1 MERKFMKGSEAIAE
15 AAIRGGC
22 RFFSGYPI
30 TPQNEIPEY
39 FARRAPEV
47 DGFSFRQGES
57 EVASVNM
64 VMGAAASGA
73 RAMTSSSSPG
83 VALKSEGMSY
93 IAGSALPMVL
103 CSVMRGGPGIGSI
116 QPSQQDYWQATKAMG
131 NGGFKMLVFAPHTV
145 QEAVDM
151 TYTAFDYAER
161 DHNPVCIL
169 ADGCIASM
177 MEPVSLPEFVSD
189 EDIEKA
195 RDKRNYYITIGK
207 GKHAD
212 GKHVEISSGAG
223 RVKADVEFMKSYGDI
238 GADYGVRGEVS
249 NRSMAAMFKRWAEKD
264 VAYEEY
270 MMDDAEIVIA
280 AYGTAA
286 RVSKA
291 AIAVLRKEGIKAGLL
306 RPILVNPFPTAAFKS
321 LDPKKIKHI
330 LDVEMSI
337 PGQMLEDVEHAVQGA
352 IPISTCL
359 RSCGVIISREEIV
372 AAVRNL
378 K

>member
-1 MERKFMKGSEAIAE
+1 MEKTFMKGCEAIAE
-15 AAIRGGC
+15 AAVRAGC
-22 RFFSGYPI
+22 RFFAGYPI

-39 FARRAPEV
+39 FSRRMPEV
-47 DGFSFRQGES
+47 NGIFLQGES
-57 EVASVNM
+57 EVASINM
-64 VMGAAASGA
+64 INGAAFGGT
-73 RAMTSSSSPG
+73 RAMTSSASCGISLKAEGISCAAAAHLPIVICNVGRAGPG
-83 VALKSEGMSY
+83 V
-93 IAGSALPMVL
+93 
-103 CSVMRGGPGIGSI
+103 GPITGA
-116 QPSQQDYWQATKAMG
+116 QQDYWFSTKAQG
-131 NGGFKMLVFAPHTV
+131 NGGFKMLVFTPESI

-151 TYTAFDYAER
+151 TYEAFDYAEKYR
-161 DHNPVCIL
+161 NPVLVLI
-169 ADGCIASM
+169 DGVIGVM
-177 MEPVSLPEFVSD
+177 MEPIALPEMKSD
-189 EDIEKA
+189 EDIAALKA
-195 RDKRNYYITIGK
+195 KAKEEWAVGDASGRTVKHPINLNKGGQMEMNRRD
-207 GKHAD
+207 
-212 GKHVEISSGAG
+212 
-223 RVKADVEFMKSYGDI
+223 
-238 GADYGVRGEVS
+238 
-249 NRSMAAMFKRWAEKD
+249 AEKYEQWKKD
-264 VAYEEY
+264 EVDWEEY
-270 MMDDAEIVIA
+270 LLDDAEIVIA

>member
-1 MERKFMKGSEAIAE
+1 MERQFMKGSEAIAE

-39 FARRAPEV
+39 FSRRAPDV
-47 DGFSFRQGES
+47 KGFVFRQGES

-64 VMGAAASGA
+64 VMGASAGGA

-93 IAGSALPMVL
+93 IAGSGLPMVL

-116 QPSQQDYWQATKAMG
+116 QPSQQDYLQATKAMG
-131 NGGFKMLVFAPHTV
+131 NGGFRMIVFAPHTV

-151 TYTAFDYAER
+151 TYKAFEYAER
-161 DHNPVCIL
+161 DSNPVVVL

-177 MEPVSLPEFVSD
+177 MEPVSLPDFISD
-189 EDIEKA
+189 DELQKV
-195 RDKRNYYITIGK
+195 RDKRAYYTTIGK

-212 GKHVEISSGAG
+212 GKHLDIGSGGG
-223 RVKADVEFMKSYGDI
+223 RAKADVEFMKDFKPFPNTSPSEI
-238 GADYGVRGEVS
+238 NS
-249 NRSMAAMFKRWAEKD
+249 QSMDALYKRWAKEEID
-264 VAYEEY
+264 FEEY
-270 MMDDAEIVIA
+270 MMDDAEICIA
-280 AYGTAA
+280 SYGTAA
-286 RVSKA
+286 RVCKA
-291 AIAVLRKEGIKAGLL
+291 AIAVLRKEGIKVGMI
-306 RPILVNPFPTAAFKS
+306 RPKVVYPFPTDAYRN

-330 LDVEMSI
+330 VDVEMSI
-337 PGQMLEDVEHAVQGA
+337 PGQMLEDVEAAVRGA

-359 RSCGVIISREEIV
+359 RSGGVIISREEIV
-372 AAVRNL
+372 DAVKAL
-378 K
+378 